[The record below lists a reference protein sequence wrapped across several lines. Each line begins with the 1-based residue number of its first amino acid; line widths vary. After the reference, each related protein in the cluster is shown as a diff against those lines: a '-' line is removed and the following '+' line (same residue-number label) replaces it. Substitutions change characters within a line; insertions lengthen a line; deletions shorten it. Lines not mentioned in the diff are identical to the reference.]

1 MAAKPPAKP
10 PAAAKPAT
18 AKPPAAK
25 KAKPAPVDDSGT
37 ESDDT
42 DGDDD
47 DDDVAGGGGGLGMF
61 EGDGAGDD
69 EDDDEDED
77 DGDNTIDVEFNFLD
91 PREIHFKSVRRLLEH
106 FLPGEEEAFNV
117 SAMADAIVAQ
127 VAVGSM
133 VTVND
138 DALDV
143 YAFATVLPVALYK
156 VRALRAC
163 VRALRARRACVRAR
177 RACVCTRS
185 CPSGDGSSRGD
196 PTHGA
201 RGMLHAHSTR
211 GRLQLSPWRPL
222 RARRGAALPG
232 T

>member
-10 PAAAKPAT
+10 PAAAKPAA

-163 VRALRARRACVRAR
+163 VRCVRGVRVHAVMPLR
-177 RACVCTRS
+177 RRLFQ
-185 CPSGDGSSRGD
+185 RR

-211 GRLQLSPWRPL
+211 GRLQLSPLRPL
-222 RARRGAALPG
+222 RARRGAAPPG